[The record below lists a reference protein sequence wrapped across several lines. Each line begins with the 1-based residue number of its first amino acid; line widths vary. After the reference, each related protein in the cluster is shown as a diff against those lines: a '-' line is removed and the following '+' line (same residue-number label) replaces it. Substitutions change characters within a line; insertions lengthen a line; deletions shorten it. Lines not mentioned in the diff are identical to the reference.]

1 MMKKKVY
8 SVAIDGPAGAGKS
21 TLARQAARDLGF
33 QYVDTGAI
41 YRTVGY
47 HMTLMGIGPKD
58 RDGIERL
65 LDDVNLELR
74 YDGGG
79 LQHMILNG
87 ADVTEEIRTPEMSR
101 VASLISA
108 QPAVRAFLLDLQ
120 RDMAKRYSVMMDGR
134 DIGTVVLPGADVKVY
149 LTASPEVRARRR
161 LGDLEAQGLTVSYEQ
176 VLEEIR
182 QRDHQDMTRSIA
194 PLKQA
199 KDAVVLDTSSLNQE
213 ESLAALKAIVEE
225 RIAR

>member
-1 MMKKKVY
+1 MTEKKVY

-41 YRTVGY
+41 YRAVGY

-58 RDGIERL
+58 RDSIERL
-65 LDDVNLELR
+65 LDDVNLELS
-74 YDGGG
+74 YDSQG

-87 ADVTEEIRTPEMSR
+87 ADVTGEIRTPEMSR

-120 RDMAKRYSVMMDGR
+120 RDMAKRYSVIMDGR

-149 LTASPEVRARRR
+149 LTASPEVRANRR
-161 LGDLEAQGLTVSYEQ
+161 LGDLKAQGLTASYEQ

-182 QRDHQDMTRSIA
+182 QRDQQDMTRPIA

-199 KDAVVLDTSSLNQE
+199 KDAVVLDTSSLSRE
-213 ESLAALKAIVEE
+213 ESLMALKTIIQE

>member
-1 MMKKKVY
+1 MTEKKVY

-41 YRTVGY
+41 YRAVGY

-65 LDDVNLELR
+65 LDDVNLELS
-74 YDGGG
+74 YDSQG

-87 ADVTEEIRTPEMSR
+87 ADVTGEIRTPEMSR

-120 RDMAKRYSVMMDGR
+120 RDMAKRYSVIMDGR

-149 LTASPEVRARRR
+149 LTASPEVRANRR
-161 LGDLEAQGLTVSYEQ
+161 LGDLKAQGLTASYKQ

-182 QRDHQDMTRSIA
+182 QRDQQDMTRPIA

-199 KDAVVLDTSSLNQE
+199 KDAVVLDTSSLSRE
-213 ESLAALKAIVEE
+213 ESLMALKTIIQE

>member
-1 MMKKKVY
+1 MTEKKVY

-41 YRTVGY
+41 YRAVGY

-65 LDDVNLELR
+65 LDDVNLELS
-74 YDGGG
+74 YDGQG

-87 ADVTEEIRTPEMSR
+87 SDVTGEIRTPEMSR

-120 RDMAKRYSVMMDGR
+120 RDMAKRYSVIMDGR

-149 LTASPEVRARRR
+149 LTASPEVRANRR
-161 LGDLEAQGLTVSYEQ
+161 LGDLKAQGLTASYEQ

-182 QRDHQDMTRSIA
+182 QRDQQDMTRPIA

-199 KDAVVLDTSSLNQE
+199 KDAVVLDTSCLSRE
-213 ESLAALKAIVEE
+213 ESLMALKTIIEK

>member
-1 MMKKKVY
+1 MASNTSVYAPVRKKLV
-8 SVAIDGPAGAGKS
+8 
-21 TLARQAARDLGF
+21 
-33 QYVDTGAI
+33 
-41 YRTVGY
+41 
-47 HMTLMGIGPKD
+47 
-58 RDGIERL
+58 E
-65 LDDVNLELR
+65 
-74 YDGGG
+74 
-79 LQHMILNG
+79 
-87 ADVTEEIRTPEMSR
+87 
-101 VASLISA
+101 
-108 QPAVRAFLLDLQ
+108 LQ
-120 RDMAKRYSVMMDGR
+120 RELAGRRDVVMDGR